1 MTKQAQLNAAYRS
14 ARENYLR
21 NVRSM
26 ENRGYVFDKDPRPKI
41 PKRITE
47 GSIRNI
53 ERLNRN
59 RYNRAT
65 RNGLRGEAAKRQ
77 ERVEA
82 KERARLHK
90 QADEARVNIDQLAA
104 AMLFQTEQADPGGST
119 ERFFASLMADVEGIA
134 KRAETDDAY
143 AIMASDILTENWD
156 EIQSALEI
164 IALYK
169 DVEDAP
175 GDIVDR
181 LVIIIRKAQ
190 GKSITQEDMRMV
202 GTIGEDPD
210 YYPKE

>member
-1 MTKQAQLNAAYRS
+1 MSKQSELNALYRS
-14 ARENYLR
+14 VRSNYLR
-21 NVRSM
+21 NLRSM

-77 ERVEA
+77 ERAEV

-119 ERFFASLMADVEGIA
+119 ERFFASLMDDVEGIA

-143 AIMASDILTENWD
+143 AIMASDILSENWD
-156 EIQSALEI
+156 EIQTALEI
-164 IALYK
+164 LALYK

-190 GKSITQEDMRMV
+190 GKTITQEDMRMV